1 VSLLY
6 QVARELSGQLDTD
19 QLLDQVLAL
28 APRLGAEFTYIIVE
42 EKDGTLHFRST
53 TPGREEFVGA
63 VGRRLA
69 RRMMQRGAEGWVMEH
84 QQPLLI
90 VDTMADTH
98 WYRAP
103 YLIEVDRSALCVPLR
118 MERVGAR
125 GAWTLTS
132 SQSDAFHT
140 DDVPLAES
148 VAAQVAVAL
157 ENTLLFRAQSERSA
171 QLALINE
178 VSHAAASILSL
189 DLMLATVAEAI
200 QRRFGYLR
208 VSIFLVDTKAGV
220 VTLRGQAGAHT
231 DGAQIGPYSP
241 GTSHLAGTSQQRLGE
256 GLVGRAA
263 QESRTVLAN
272 DVSNFPGYLPFDHS
286 SRVRHSQDN
295 VHAELSV
302 PIRLGSKV
310 VGVLDL
316 QSEEIDAFSPQDVAT
331 MEILADQLSIA
342 IENARLYDEIRQ
354 RVDELTTLNKIS
366 QAITST
372 LDLQETLTVITDHT
386 TRLLGVE
393 ATSVVLYDQGDGNL
407 WFAAASGEGA
417 DFVLGKR
424 LAMGHGVAGWVAQH
438 GEPVLVPDVSKD
450 HRFFSD
456 FDRESGFVT
465 RSILCVPLQTKGQT
479 IGAIEALNKR
489 SGPFDQED
497 LRLLTSLAA
506 PAATAIENARLYEEL
521 RRGMHRLEETQTQL
535 VQSARL
541 AAVGELAAGVA
552 HEINNPLTSIIGFT
566 RLLLEDVSP
575 DNQMRH
581 DLETIDREAA
591 RARQIV
597 RTLLDF
603 ARTDEP
609 VLAPVDLNVLI
620 EEAVILVCTRSV
632 RSKVSLVKDLT
643 SLPPVMLDANQIKQ
657 VLVNL
662 LNNAVQAMPDG
673 GRLAVTTQLVER
685 EIDGVPRRMVAVSVS
700 DSGVGIPPENQERI
714 FDPFFTTKEVGQGT
728 GLGLSVSYSIVE
740 KHNGK
745 IEVESVPGVGSTFVV
760 LLPLTV

>member
-1 VSLLY
+1 
-6 QVARELSGQLDTD
+6 
-19 QLLDQVLAL
+19 
-28 APRLGAEFTYIIVE
+28 
-42 EKDGTLHFRST
+42 
-53 TPGREEFVGA
+53 
-63 VGRRLA
+63 
-69 RRMMQRGAEGWVMEH
+69 
-84 QQPLLI
+84 
-90 VDTMADTH
+90 
-98 WYRAP
+98 
-103 YLIEVDRSALCVPLR
+103 
-118 MERVGAR
+118 
-125 GAWTLTS
+125 
-132 SQSDAFHT
+132 
-140 DDVPLAES
+140 
-148 VAAQVAVAL
+148 
-157 ENTLLFRAQSERSA
+157 
-171 QLALINE
+171 
-178 VSHAAASILSL
+178 
-189 DLMLATVAEAI
+189 
-200 QRRFGYLR
+200 
-208 VSIFLVDTKAGV
+208 
-220 VTLRGQAGAHT
+220 
-231 DGAQIGPYSP
+231 
-241 GTSHLAGTSQQRLGE
+241 
-256 GLVGRAA
+256 
-263 QESRTVLAN
+263 
-272 DVSNFPGYLPFDHS
+272 
-286 SRVRHSQDN
+286 
-295 VHAELSV
+295 
-302 PIRLGSKV
+302 
-310 VGVLDL
+310 
-316 QSEEIDAFSPQDVAT
+316 
-331 MEILADQLSIA
+331 
-342 IENARLYDEIRQ
+342 
-354 RVDELTTLNKIS
+354 
-366 QAITST
+366 
-372 LDLQETLTVITDHT
+372 
-386 TRLLGVE
+386 
-393 ATSVVLYDQGDGNL
+393 
-407 WFAAASGEGA
+407 
-417 DFVLGKR
+417 
-424 LAMGHGVAGWVAQH
+424 
-438 GEPVLVPDVSKD
+438 VLVPDASKD

-489 SGPFDQED
+489 SGTFDQED
-497 LRLLTSLAA
+497 LRLLASLAA